1 MRLEQSIIPY
11 TPCLDLPEDPWLVIS
26 PHPDD
31 ETFGIGGLLRKGF
44 LKGFRINLIVLT
56 GGELQGD
63 AEERRR
69 ETLDALRVLGGEGV
83 VEFWDYPDRG
93 VSQEIKELYE
103 DLKKA
108 LSKKRPTSI
117 FVTSPMDIHPD
128 HRAASKAVFYAAKEV
143 LPRSKVYFYE
153 TLRESEVNLLF
164 PMSGEEFAVKMRAM
178 EAYRSQ
184 IPYGYKWI
192 VEAINR
198 LRALTVQ
205 GFDFC
210 EGVYRVGERIPLSF
224 LEYWLEMEFK
234 RREDLKALASSF
246 YRLLKGVPE

>member
-1 MRLEQSIIPY
+1 MRSEQNIIPY
-11 TPCLDLPEDPWLVIS
+11 TPCFVLPKDPWLVIS

-31 ETFGIGGLLRKGF
+31 ETFGMGGLLRKGF
-44 LKGFRINLIVLT
+44 LKGIRIHLIVLT

-69 ETLDALRVLGGEGV
+69 ETLDALKTLGGKAEI
-83 VEFWDYPDRG
+83 EFWRYPDRG
-93 VSQEIKELYE
+93 VFKEIQMLYR
-103 DLKKA
+103 DLKRVF
-108 LSKKRPTSI
+108 SKKLPSSV

-128 HRAASKAVFYAAKEV
+128 HRAASKAAFYALRETVPASD
-143 LPRSKVYFYE
+143 LYFYE

-164 PMSGEEFAVKMRAM
+164 PMKREEFALKVKAM
-178 EAYRSQ
+178 ESYRSQ

-198 LRALTVQ
+198 LRALTLQ
-205 GFDFC
+205 GFEFC
-210 EGVYRVGERIPLSF
+210 EGLYRVGKRIPLSF
-224 LEYWLEMEFK
+224 LEYWLEIGFK
-234 RREDLKALASSF
+234 RKEDLKALTSSF